1 MKNKYLCIPLLTIL
15 FFSCNKQ
22 NAKTEMPIPE
32 LAVVEITPRDVTVFD
47 EFVGQIYGKKDIPI
61 RARVE
66 GYLEGIHFE
75 EGRRVKKGDLLYV
88 IDSAPFQQNVAA
100 EQGKVSEARTN
111 LIQAESDLAR
121 VIPLAE
127 INALS
132 QRDLENAKARR
143 DAAKSSLDAANANL
157 NNSNINLSY
166 AKILAP
172 IDGVIGKTMAKVG
185 EFVGRDPN
193 PVILNTI
200 SDIDSIRVEFFLSEI
215 EYLTIARD
223 YQKRGIRTRDDNK
236 NKVQIE
242 LILADG
248 QLYKHK
254 GVLDFIDRSV
264 NSSTGAILIQGTFP
278 NPNSLIR
285 PGQFARVKI
294 KSKIMDE
301 ALLVPQK
308 CVTELQ
314 GQYSVMIVDS
324 ENKIK
329 RATITIAGKKGRY
342 YIVGEGLNAKDKV
355 VLEGLQKVSTGM
367 TIVPKVTEFDG
378 ANSLND

>member
-1 MKNKYLCIPLLTIL
+1 MKNKGL
-15 FFSCNKQ
+15 FFLLITVFLFSCKKQ
-22 NAKTEMPIPE
+22 EVQKEIPPQE
-32 LAVVEITPRDVTVFD
+32 LAVVAIVPSSVTVFE

-88 IDSAPFQQNVAA
+88 INSAPFQQNVAA
-100 EQGKVSEARTN
+100 EQGKVSQARTN

-132 QRDLENAKARR
+132 QRDLENAKAKR
-143 DAAKSSLDAANANL
+143 DAAKSSLDAAIANL

-193 PVILNTI
+193 PVILNTV

-215 EYLTIARD
+215 EYLAIARD
-223 YQKRGIRTRDDNK
+223 YQKRGVDTQNEEE
-236 NKVQIE
+236 KVQIE

-248 QLYKHK
+248 ELYPHK
-254 GVLDFIDRSV
+254 GIINFIDRSV

-278 NPNSLIR
+278 NTNNLIR

-294 KSKIMDE
+294 KSRVMNDAI
-301 ALLVPQK
+301 LVPQK
-308 CVTELQ
+308 CVSEIQ
-314 GQYSVMIVDS
+314 GKYSVMTVDS

-329 RATITIAGKKGRY
+329 RKTILIGGKKGRY
-342 YIVGEGLNAKDKV
+342 YIVNEGIVANEKV
-355 VLEGLQKVSTGM
+355 LLEGLQKVRTGM
-367 TIVPKVTEFDG
+367 TIIPKLTKFEG